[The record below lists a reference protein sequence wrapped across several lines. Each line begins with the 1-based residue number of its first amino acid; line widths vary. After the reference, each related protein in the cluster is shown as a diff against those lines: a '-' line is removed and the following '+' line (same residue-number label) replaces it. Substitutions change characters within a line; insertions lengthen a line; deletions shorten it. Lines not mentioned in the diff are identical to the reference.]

1 MSNYVKILEHG
12 TVFSQPDRVT
22 GYAAWPSVTRDAD
35 GTLVAAFSGNRI
47 MHVCPYGKVLLVK
60 SRDEG
65 KTWSAPIIAVDT
77 PLDDRDAGILNL
89 GDGCMLVSTFNNSRA
104 FQKKDAD
111 RGVYGPP
118 ERCDMVRAYLPNVT
132 DEMEERYLGS
142 LLSLSTDNGFSWG
155 EPFKVPVTAPHGPNL
170 MNDGSLIYAGAPY
183 GDHDPNYPIAVYRSE
198 NRRDFVKLA
207 DIPKCPELDFC
218 GYAEPHI
225 LQLPD
230 EGGKPG
236 RILLH
241 IRIDETGKPYEER
254 IFTVL
259 QSISDD
265 NGKTWSVPAKTGAI
279 GAPPHLM
286 RHSSG
291 TLICAYGRRTPP
303 YGIQVM
309 FSHDKGDTWE
319 PDYFIWDGGETADLG
334 YPCTVEL
341 ENGDL
346 FTLYY
351 ANTPFKYAGSGAT
364 YFGMASIQYT
374 RWRLPE

>member
-198 NRRDFVKLA
+198 NRRRCV
-207 DIPKCPELDFC
+207 
-218 GYAEPHI
+218 
-225 LQLPD
+225 
-230 EGGKPG
+230 
-236 RILLH
+236 
-241 IRIDETGKPYEER
+241 
-254 IFTVL
+254 
-259 QSISDD
+259 
-265 NGKTWSVPAKTGAI
+265 
-279 GAPPHLM
+279 
-286 RHSSG
+286 
-291 TLICAYGRRTPP
+291 
-303 YGIQVM
+303 
-309 FSHDKGDTWE
+309 
-319 PDYFIWDGGETADLG
+319 
-334 YPCTVEL
+334 
-341 ENGDL
+341 
-346 FTLYY
+346 
-351 ANTPFKYAGSGAT
+351 
-364 YFGMASIQYT
+364 
-374 RWRLPE
+374 